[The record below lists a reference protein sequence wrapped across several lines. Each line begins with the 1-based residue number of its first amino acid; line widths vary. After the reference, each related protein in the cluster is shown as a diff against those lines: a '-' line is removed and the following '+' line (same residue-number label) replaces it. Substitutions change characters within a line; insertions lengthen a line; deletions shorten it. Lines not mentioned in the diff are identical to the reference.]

1 MHLSLFSN
9 AIQGET
15 PEAVARK
22 TREYGLESVQFTPP
36 EVEVGFGFDPDAGA
50 QRGRIGG
57 RRRR

>member
-1 MHLSLFSN
+1 MHLSIFSN
-9 AIQGET
+9 VIQGET
-15 PEAVARK
+15 PEEMARK

-57 RRRR
+57 RS